1 MPFFTLERV
10 SIFWYPFFM
19 ELSDRLKPGLRG
31 EKTETVTEDNTAES
45 WGSGGLPV
53 YATPSMIA
61 LMEGAAVDAADRLL
75 PQGWSSVGT
84 GVEVKH
90 LAATPAGMEV
100 RAAAELLE
108 IKGRWLRFR
117 VEAFAGPDKIGEGYH
132 DRCIVENER
141 FLQQTAEKRRHYE
154 QGL

>member
-1 MPFFTLERV
+1 
-10 SIFWYPFFM
+10 M
-19 ELSDRLKPGLRG
+19 ELSNRLKPGLRG

-61 LMEGAAVDAADRLL
+61 LMEGAAVNAADRLL

-84 GVEVKH
+84 GLEVKH
-90 LAATPAGMEV
+90 LAATPTGREV

-108 IKGRWLRFR
+108 IDGRRLRFR
-117 VEAFAGPDKIGEGYH
+117 VEAFAGPGKIGEGYH
-132 DRCIVENER
+132 DRFIVENER
-141 FLQQTAEKRRHYE
+141 FLKKAAEKKRSR
-154 QGL
+154 